1 MLTLLFEVAMEH
13 SFLQDYEK
21 LHRHYHMYIDKK
33 PPKGVGVLRKR
44 CSENMQNHTLA
55 WIFSFKF
62 AAYFQNSF
70 S

>member
-21 LHRHYHMYIDKK
+21 LHRHYHVYIDKQ
-33 PPKGVGVLRKR
+33 PPRGVLRKR
-44 CSENMQNHTLA
+44 CSENMQNRTLA
-55 WIFSFKF
+55 WMFSCTFT
-62 AAYFQNSF
+62 AYFQNTF

>member
-1 MLTLLFEVAMEH
+1 MLTLWFEVAMEH

-21 LHRHYHMYIDKK
+21 LHRHYHVYIDKQR
-33 PPKGVGVLRKR
+33 PKGVLMKR

-55 WIFSFKF
+55 WMFSCKF
-62 AAYFQNSF
+62 AAYFQNTF